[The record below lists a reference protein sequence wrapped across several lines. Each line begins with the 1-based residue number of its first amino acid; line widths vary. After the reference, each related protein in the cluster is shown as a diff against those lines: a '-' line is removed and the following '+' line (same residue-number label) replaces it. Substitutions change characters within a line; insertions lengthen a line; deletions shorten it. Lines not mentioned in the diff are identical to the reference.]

1 MGWDGTDVRAIS
13 TTTTGIQNVTGTVA
27 LSAPVGITGST
38 GSILDATQGAAAP
51 ANILQVGG
59 VYNSTAPTLATGKLT
74 ALQTDIAGDLKVSL
88 AATSVTLPVS
98 ILSGSTALTNT
109 SGALNVTLQSGST
122 ALTNTSGALNV
133 NVTNSSSGS
142 NAAASATGSA
152 VPANAGY
159 TGVINPSGNLVG
171 LPGYTDEGV
180 AGSTGTQIG
189 VMGMM
194 LQQSGGNYAWAE
206 RCDANGSHIVTPAPS
221 TYAVCTL
228 SSQFINVSGAAICIK
243 ASAGNLYG
251 LSLYSIAAS
260 PIFVEFFN
268 VASAPTLGTSTV
280 VFSVVIPASG
290 SIVIPPYFALMN
302 FSTGIGFAVT
312 TAQGGTSTSTAVTG
326 MIFYK

>member
-1 MGWDGTDVRAIS
+1 
-13 TTTTGIQNVTGTVA
+13 
-27 LSAPVGITGST
+27 
-38 GSILDATQGAAAP
+38 
-51 ANILQVGG
+51 
-59 VYNSTAPTLATGKLT
+59 
-74 ALQTDIAGDLKVSL
+74 
-88 AATSVTLPVS
+88 
-98 ILSGSTALTNT
+98 
-109 SGALNVTLQSGST
+109 
-122 ALTNTSGALNV
+122 
-133 NVTNSSSGS
+133 
-142 NAAASATGSA
+142 
-152 VPANAGY
+152 
-159 TGVINPSGNLVG
+159 
-171 LPGYTDEGV
+171 
-180 AGSTGTQIG
+180 
-189 VMGMM
+189 MGMM